1 MDILSYVDIATARAA
16 RGLRIA
22 VASAL
27 PSPWT
32 EAAKGLLRC
41 KQIPALAVRFLRGTP
56 ELEAWTASNNVP
68 VVLYD
73 DEPPRS
79 NWAAIIAFA
88 ERLGGAM
95 PLVPADP
102 DARARMFGLVH
113 ELAGE
118 GGLGWSNRLLM
129 IDGGLRSEG
138 REGFPLPVARS
149 LARKYGHAPEHIAPA
164 RARTAEVL
172 TLLDRVLA
180 GARAAGHRYLLGGDA
195 PTALDI
201 YVATFLTPITG
212 VSETE
217 CPAMLPPLRPA
228 FAYLGRQVGGLL
240 SPELAAHR
248 RFMFDQHL
256 GWPIVI

>member
-1 MDILSYVDIATARAA
+1 MELLSYVDIEIARAA

-32 EAAKGLLRC
+32 EAVKGLLRM
-41 KQIPALAVRFLRGTP
+41 KQIPALAVRFLRATP
-56 ELEAWTASNNVP
+56 ELEAWTSVNNVP

-79 NWAAIIAFA
+79 NWAAIIALA

-95 PLVPADP
+95 PLVPAEP
-102 DARARMFGLVH
+102 DARARMFGLLH

-118 GGLGWSNRLLM
+118 GGLGWCNRLMM

-138 REGFPLPVARS
+138 REGFPLPVARK
-149 LARKYGHAPEHIAPA
+149 LAPKYGHAPERMAAAHA
-164 RARTAEVL
+164 RVAEVL
-172 TLLDRVLA
+172 GLLDRLLA
-180 GARAAGHRYLLGGDA
+180 GARGAGHRYLLGDA
-195 PTALDI
+195 PTALDV

-212 VSETE
+212 VSEDE
-217 CPAMLPPLRPA
+217 CPAMMPPLRPA
-228 FAYLGRQVGGLL
+228 FAYVGEQVGDLL
-240 SPELAAHR
+240 SGELAAHR
-248 RFMFDQHL
+248 RFMYDEHL

>member
-1 MDILSYVDIATARAA
+1 VSLLSYVDIETARAA

-22 VASAL
+22 VLSAL
-27 PSPWT
+27 PSPWS
-32 EAAKGLLRC
+32 EAVKGLLRV

-56 ELEAWTASNNVP
+56 ELAAWTTFNNLP

-79 NWAAIIAFA
+79 SWAAIIALA

-95 PLVPADP
+95 PLVPAEAE
-102 DARARMFGLVH
+102 ARARMFGLVH

-118 GGLGWSNRLLM
+118 GGLAWCNRLLM

-138 REGFPLPVARS
+138 REGFPLPLAQS
-149 LARKYGHAPEHIAPA
+149 LARKYGHTPERTAAAQA
-164 RARTAEVL
+164 RIAEVL
-172 TLLDRVLA
+172 GLLDRLLA
-180 GARAAGHRYLLGGDA
+180 GARAAGHRYLLGDA
-195 PTALDI
+195 PSALDI
-201 YVATFLTPITG
+201 YAATFLTPITG

-217 CPAMLPPLRPA
+217 CPAMLPLVRPA
-228 FAYLGRQVGGLL
+228 FAYLGRQVGNLL

-248 RFMFDQHL
+248 RYMFDEHL